1 MTEPKRRQ
9 GQKKANGT
17 KATPKPL
24 CPKCGEILKRNYTRE
39 VVNGKQQYIGAG
51 WSCPSKTCD
60 YIVKDLVEIEEE
72 AVDGTDKAGKIK
84 KLTAEFIKTHER
96 LNELAEQIKELET
109 E

>member
-1 MTEPKRRQ
+1 MTETKRRQ
-9 GQKKANGT
+9 GQIKADGT

-24 CPKCGEILKRNYTRE
+24 CPKCGEIMVRVSFRGDQSRKRA
-39 VVNGKQQYIGAG
+39 YIPVG
-51 WSCPSKTCD
+51 WMCPSSTCD
-60 YIVKDLVEIEEE
+60 YIVKDFVELEDE
-72 AVDGTDKAGKIK
+72 VDIDKAGKIK